1 MKMCFFLFTFLASDK
16 KKKKKAQTKPQNLV
30 LQLLNTFTSFDRTVS
45 YLLAH

>member
-1 MKMCFFLFTFLASDK
+1 MKMCFFLFTFLASDQ
-16 KKKKKAQTKPQNLV
+16 KKKKAQTKPQNLV